1 MVIAIPM
8 TIYFIYF
15 ARQGIIFLS
24 GNAYEGAVMPMKL
37 IMPTLVLIG
46 ITNILGIQMLVPM
59 GREKVYYILK
69 SQEP

>member
-37 IMPTLVLIG
+37 IMPTLFDRNNKYIG
-46 ITNILGIQMLVPM
+46 NTNVSSYGKRKKCIIF
-59 GREKVYYILK
+59 
-69 SQEP
+69 